1 MILQRTRRPR
11 LATALVLVLVLAG
24 TSCSSG
30 SDKSPGSAG
39 SREPKAAEE
48 GVMRV
53 GLERPDSLDPAQ
65 SGSPEAL
72 LVAEQLFDGL
82 TSYDP
87 ATLSVQPAIAAR
99 WQASADQKTWDF
111 GLRPD
116 ARFSNGRAITAD
128 DVRFTFDRITRK
140 GSASPASGQL
150 DQVKGYRA
158 FHFDGKADTLAG
170 VTAPAP
176 DVVRI
181 ALDQPLSTLP
191 AILGHPSFGIVPKE
205 AVEAPSPAFAVEPM
219 GSGPFMIGA
228 RTDEMLRLVPSAG
241 SRATLKAVEFEW
253 QRDNASSY
261 AAFTAGGLDWTRV
274 PADRAEEVAE
284 RSGRAGFGPYVGELF
299 YGFNLKNPKY
309 ADIRFREAIVRA
321 IDRDA
326 IVRVVYGG
334 GAGTATGVVADGVPG
349 HQADACSRCGYDPD
363 RARALVGEA
372 FAGKPLP
379 EVQIDFDDDPTQRS
393 VAEAIR
399 ANLSAV
405 GIPAALRPH
414 PYGDYLKF
422 ATAGNQELFRLGW
435 IGFHPSPDAF
445 LTPLF
450 QTGLPDNLTGFSS
463 PDVDRVL
470 KAARAEGD
478 EARRNDLYR
487 QAEKAILDQL
497 PVVPMVQ
504 LQFHTAVS
512 SRVEGLTTSAFG
524 TFDASTVRVK

>member
-1 MILQRTRRPR
+1 MAVALV
-11 LATALVLVLVLAG
+11 ATA
-24 TSCSSG
+24 CR
-30 SDKSPGSAG
+30 SDKSPDAVRRAKPQAPVAG
-39 SREPKAAEE
+39 
-48 GVMRV
+48 VLRV

-65 SGSPEAL
+65 AGSPEAL

-87 ATLSVQPAIAAR
+87 ATLAVVPSIATQ

-111 GLRPD
+111 ALRPD
-116 ARFSNGRAITAD
+116 AKFANGRAVTAD
-128 DVRFTFDRITRK
+128 DVRYTLERIARK
-140 GSASPASGQL
+140 GSSSPAAGQI
-150 DQVKGYRA
+150 DQIKGYRD
-158 FHFDGKADTLAG
+158 FHFDGKVDKLAG
-170 VTAPAP
+170 ITATAPNM
-176 DVVRI
+176 VRI
-181 ALDQPLSTLP
+181 TLDQPLSTLP
-191 AILGHPSFGIVPKE
+191 AILGHPSFGIVAKE
-205 AVEAPSPAFAVEPM
+205 AVEAPSPAFAAEPV
-219 GSGPFMIGA
+219 GSGPFMFA
-228 RTDEMLRLVPSAG
+228 SRTDDTLRLVPAPG
-241 SRATLKAVEFEW
+241 SKTSLKALEFDW

-261 AAFTAGGLDWTRV
+261 AAFTAGSLDWTRV

-299 YGFNLKNPKY
+299 FGFNLKNPKY
-309 ADIRFREAIVRA
+309 ADLRFREAIVRA
-321 IDRDA
+321 IDRNA
-326 IVRVVYGG
+326 IVRVIYGG
-334 GAGTATGVVADGVPG
+334 AAGTASGVVAEGVPG
-349 HQADACSRCGYDPD
+349 HQADPCARCGHDPE
-363 RARALVGEA
+363 RSKALVAEA
-372 FAGKPLP
+372 FGTTPVP

-399 ANLSAV
+399 ANLTSV

-422 ATAGNQELFRLGW
+422 VTAGNQELFRLGW

-463 PDVDRVL
+463 PEVDRAL

-478 EARRNDLYR
+478 EARRHELYG

-512 SRVEGLTTSAFG
+512 ARVEGLVMSAFG